1 MMKVLGLIG
10 GMSWESTI
18 PYYRM
23 INQHVK
29 EQLGGL
35 HSAKIILY
43 SVDFHEIEQLQTKGD
58 WQTAGQVLS
67 DAALSLKS
75 AGAEVIVVCT
85 NTMHK
90 VADDIETASG
100 LPLLHIADATAAQI
114 KQQGINKIGLLG
126 TRYTMEQ
133 DFYRG
138 RLIEKHDIAVI
149 TPNSADREIINR
161 IIYEELCLGII
172 SETSRQEYR
181 RIIGHLEEQGAQG
194 IIFGCTEITLLVNA
208 QDATVPVFDTTA
220 IHAKAAAQYALQ
232 Q

>member
-1 MMKVLGLIG
+1 MKVLGLIG

-67 DAALSLKS
+67 DAALSLKC